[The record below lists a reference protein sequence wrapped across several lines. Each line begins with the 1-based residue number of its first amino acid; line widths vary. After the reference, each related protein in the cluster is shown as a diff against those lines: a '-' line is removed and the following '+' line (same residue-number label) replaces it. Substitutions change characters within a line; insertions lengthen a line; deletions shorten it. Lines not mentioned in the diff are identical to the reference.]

1 MSPTSEGPLKTEAP
15 FFWKPPEQDTFR
27 HNSRHGRDRREH
39 HRKPSSASA
48 KERLIPP
55 TDCTRNGEKTSVDKP
70 VHQKQTHAPRTADLS
85 DFSSAAV
92 WIFEESRPL
101 KISAPQKKD
110 EATVISTLL
119 CFRSALHDG
128 GKGLGIPRPGHIA
141 RKRSTQSKL
150 RALPLP

>member
-1 MSPTSEGPLKTEAP
+1 MSTAGSA
-15 FFWKPPEQDTFR
+15 
-27 HNSRHGRDRREH
+27 
-39 HRKPSSASA
+39 SSASA

-101 KISAPQKKD
+101 KISAPQKRMRPPLFPHCFVFALRCTM
-110 EATVISTLL
+110 EAKAWVFPARGIS
-119 CFRSALHDG
+119 R
-128 GKGLGIPRPGHIA
+128 A
-141 RKRSTQSKL
+141 RGVL
-150 RALPLP
+150 RANYAASLFHNAAPALREVSLSRECYGFVEFMACPGAAS